1 MTAEA
6 TRAFAHDVT
15 EEAPLPEHVLEQIIE
30 RSNGNPQL
38 LLDLVHAARSGD
50 DELPDSVEAAA
61 TVRIDSLTPHDRQLV
76 RRVSVFGLAFHP
88 RFLPDVLDEDAST
101 PDEATWE
108 RLSEFFEAEG
118 GGYLRFRR
126 AVVRDAAYEGLPF
139 RTRQRLHLAVGIRW
153 ERELPP
159 SPEENA
165 GLLSLHFSLGGEHER
180 TWRYAR
186 IAAERAAGIFANVEA
201 ARLYERALASARRI
215 DVSDADRL
223 ATVEALGESLWRA
236 RLYRE
241 SLKAN
246 DEARV
251 LAKGDPIR
259 SARLLIRRA
268 QIEEKMGRF
277 PHALRWLSKGR
288 RLVEGRDD
296 DEAIRASAEL
306 DARYASSLQAQG
318 RNRETIA
325 MAARAIEAGERV
337 GASEALGDAEN
348 MLAAALAILGRPG
361 AIERWRRALGYFEEA
376 GDLPGQAMVL
386 SNLGAGE
393 YWEGRWTEA
402 LALYR
407 RAREASERL
416 GDPAV
421 RAQNEMNIAEV
432 LVDQGSPVEAE
443 ELLRRTSRVWRAL
456 GDDYL
461 LGWCLTQLGRIAG
474 VMARTDDAIET
485 FEQARG
491 VTDPRARPDRSW
503 RWISGRPRSVSWP
516 ATPAGCWTDARRSPA
531 RWPPTMA

>member
-1 MTAEA
+1 M
-6 TRAFAHDVT
+6 
-15 EEAPLPEHVLEQIIE
+15 
-30 RSNGNPQL
+30 
-38 LLDLVHAARSGD
+38 HAARSGD
-50 DELPDSVEAAA
+50 GELPDSVEAAA
-61 TVRIDSLTPHDRQLV
+61 TVRIDALTPHDRQLV

-88 RFLPDVLDEDAST
+88 RFLRDVLDEHAPT
-101 PDEATWE
+101 PDDSTWE
-108 RLSEFFEAEG
+108 RLAEFFEAEG

-126 AVVRDAAYEGLPF
+126 AVIRDAAYEGLPF
-139 RTRQRLHLAVGIRW
+139 RTRQRLHLAVGQRW

-165 GLLSLHFSLGGEHER
+165 GLLSLHFSLGGDHER

-186 IAAERAAGIFANVEA
+186 IAADRAAAIFANVEA
-201 ARLYERALASARRI
+201 ARLYERALVAGRRI
-215 DVSDADRL
+215 DVSDEERL
-223 ATVEALGESLWRA
+223 ATVESLGDSLWRA

-277 PHALRWLSKGR
+277 PQALRWLSKGR
-288 RLVEGRDD
+288 RLVEGPLDV
-296 DEAIRASAEL
+296 EARRISAQL
-306 DARYASSLQAQG
+306 DARYASALQAQG

-325 MAARAIEAGERV
+325 MATRAIEAGEPV
-337 GASEALGDAEN
+337 GAAEALGDAEN

-361 AIERWRRALGYFEEA
+361 AIGHWRLALQHFEEA
-376 GDLPGQAMVL
+376 SDLPGQAMVL

-402 LALYR
+402 LDLYR
-407 RAREASERL
+407 RARDASERL

-443 ELLRRTSRVWRAL
+443 ELLRSTSRVWRAL

-474 VMARTDDAIET
+474 VMARTEDAIAT
-485 FEQARG
+485 FEQAREISPG
-491 VTDPRARPDRSW
+491 HGRARTDRGGGPPGS
-503 RWISGRPRSVSWP
+503 RGP
-516 ATPAGCWTDARRSPA
+516 SPGG
-531 RWPPTMA
+531 